1 MVKFSTAWKGSSK
14 GRKQRKY
21 RYNAPLHVRQKFLHV
36 HLSPELR
43 KKYGFRNIQVRKND
57 RVKVVRGQFAKRD
70 GKVERA
76 DLKRERVYIAG
87 IDSIKKDGT
96 KMLAKFHPS
105 NLMLIELNLDD
116 KARKQKLNSKNN
128 QENDAN
134 KNAEKKEAKLK
145 SVEPKK

>member
-43 KKYGFRNIQVRKND
+43 KKYGFRNLQVRKND
-57 RVKVVRGQFAKRD
+57 KVKVVRGQFAKRD
-70 GKVERA
+70 GKVERV
-76 DLKRERVYIAG
+76 DLKRERVYITG
-87 IDSIKKDGT
+87 MESLKKDGT

-105 NLMLIELNLDD
+105 NLMIIELNLDD
-116 KARKQKLNSKNN
+116 KNRKEKLNSKNN
-128 QENDAN
+128 NGND
-134 KNAEKKEAKLK
+134 AEKKDTKSAKLK
-145 SVEPKK
+145 STENKK